1 MWKYITKKQCND
13 FLLSLHLIDNKNTN
27 EYLKELYSISNNIEN
42 NYKTFKIKK
51 NNGKY
56 RNIYEPNKTLKYIQ
70 RQILNKVLC
79 ERKVSKFAKAY
90 IKGTSLKENALPHIG
105 QKKILKLDIKDFFNN
120 ITFEQIYNS
129 CFPID
134 YYPKNIGVLLTKLVT
149 YYDFLPQGAPTSS
162 YISNVVMK
170 NFDEIVGNYCIEK
183 HINYTRYSD
192 DITISGDF
200 NISEIIKL
208 INKELRKLGFQ
219 INKNKTNVINKSQ
232 MQNVT
237 GLVVNEKVGV
247 PKKYKNNIRK
257 EVYYINKFGLKSHL
271 KNINY
276 NKESKEYL
284 QNLYGRILYVIYINK
299 TKEFLDYKIV
309 IEKLKEKH

>member
-1 MWKYITKKQCND
+1 
-13 FLLSLHLIDNKNTN
+13 
-27 EYLKELYSISNNIEN
+27 
-42 NYKTFKIKK
+42 
-51 NNGKY
+51 
-56 RNIYEPNKTLKYIQ
+56 
-70 RQILNKVLC
+70 
-79 ERKVSKFAKAY
+79 
-90 IKGTSLKENALPHIG
+90 
-105 QKKILKLDIKDFFNN
+105 
-120 ITFEQIYNS
+120 
-129 CFPID
+129 
-134 YYPKNIGVLLTKLVT
+134 
-149 YYDFLPQGAPTSS
+149 
-162 YISNVVMK
+162 
-170 NFDEIVGNYCIEK
+170 
-183 HINYTRYSD
+183 
-192 DITISGDF
+192 
-200 NISEIIKL
+200 
-208 INKELRKLGFQ
+208 
-219 INKNKTNVINKSQ
+219 